1 MLKDDAYRLIKQRL
15 FELDLVSGQFV
26 TQAQVSD
33 MIGIPLGP
41 VREAMSR
48 LQSEGLVEI
57 LPQRGVRIAPVSEE
71 MVRDLFGLRRL
82 LEVPGMQILVK
93 SGDPEAF
100 KDLLRAT
107 KQALRKDK
115 AGEIGRLSGETFLVD
130 QRLHEMA
137 IGALGNA
144 ILRDFYLLQQDRLR
158 LIRLNIRTSSERE
171 PGLVDHIDILEA
183 ACRRDVAGAVR
194 FLLRH
199 LDNVEKR
206 ALDMIARIAARAAD
220 KAAPAGGSAHAAPTA
235 PHGAQ
240 READAR
246 RLELGRLVR
255 PLRPAVA

>member
-1 MLKDDAYRLIKQRL
+1 MLKDDAYRLIKQRM

-48 LQSEGLVEI
+48 LQSEGMVEI
-57 LPQRGVRIAPVSEE
+57 LPQRGVRISPVTEE

-82 LEVPGMQILVK
+82 LEVPGMQALVK
-93 SGDPEAF
+93 SGDAEMF

-107 KQALRKDK
+107 RQALRKEK
-115 AGEIGRLSGETFLVD
+115 AGELGRLSGETFLVD

-137 IGALGNA
+137 IAALGNA
-144 ILRDFYLLQQDRLR
+144 ILRDFYLVQQDRLR

-194 FLLRH
+194 FLLKH

-206 ALDMIARIAARAAD
+206 ALEMIGRMTEAAAQAGQAARSARESRPGAT
-220 KAAPAGGSAHAAPTA
+220 GG
-235 PHGAQ
+235 Q
-240 READAR
+240 RGGEAR
-246 RLELGRLVR
+246 RPALTPLVR